1 MHVHTYMC
9 TFIYIY
15 IQYIYKNAY
24 RLQLYSVF
32 SCDGGSRAAM
42 AGEAM
47 TYFLPGKDTALLL
60 TEGTG
65 CMRGH
70 GAVTPL
76 GEIVT

>member
-1 MHVHTYMC
+1 
-9 TFIYIY
+9 
-15 IQYIYKNAY
+15 
-24 RLQLYSVF
+24 
-32 SCDGGSRAAM
+32 
-42 AGEAM
+42 M